1 MRNASFSWSLLA
13 QILTLL
19 FTLELTPRAISPAQ
33 AADATLVFAAYQ
45 AIIQNQVPRPDPI
58 KLLTGALMGLRQA
71 LTKVGIAERLT
82 DLTATDEA
90 SARSE
95 FQARFDRAV
104 MLGQGKMTAT
114 QLQYAA
120 ADAMAASLGGGTLFS
135 IDENT

>member
-1 MRNASFSWSLLA
+1 MRNASFSWSLLTL
-13 QILTLL
+13 ILTL
-19 FTLELTPRAISPAQ
+19 FFSMELTPRAISPAQ
-33 AADATLVFAAYQ
+33 AADGTLVFAAYQ
-45 AIIQNQVPRPDPI
+45 AIIQNHVDPPDPI
-58 KLLTGALMGLRQA
+58 KLLTGALTAFRQA
-71 LTKVGIAERLT
+71 LAKVGITERLT